1 VTRPIPGLGGRRE
14 AREEALAVLY
24 EVAATGTTV
33 ADALAA
39 RPVSIEA
46 YGEAVAT
53 GVEADLRELDELI
66 SRHLTGWRLE
76 RLAVVDRL
84 LLRMATWELR
94 GDDVPTGVVL
104 SEAVELATQYC
115 GEESPR
121 FVNGVLRAIAD
132 EVRAEEASADQVRA
146 DDARPGE

>member
-1 VTRPIPGLGGRRE
+1 MTSPIPGLGGRRE

-24 EVAATGTTV
+24 EVAATGTAV

-39 RPVSIEA
+39 RPVSIEP
-46 YGEAVAT
+46 YGEAVAS
-53 GVEADLRELDELI
+53 GVEADQKELDELI

-132 EVRAEEASADQVRA
+132 EVRADEARS
-146 DDARPGE
+146 GE